1 MAVAFHPDEEY
12 VALESGGEVYIVA
25 RKLANDAAAKCDL
38 ADPKP
43 NWRIFPDASWSG

>member
-25 RKLANDAAAKCDL
+25 SKLAKDVAEKCDFPIR
-38 ADPKP
+38 ASSP
-43 NWRIFPDASWSG
+43 ISPDANSST